1 MPGLFSEELLDDIRS
16 ANSINEVISEYLPL
30 KKNGRNYLGLCPFH
44 AEKTPSF
51 SVNPE
56 KQIFYC
62 FGCGE
67 GGNIFGFIM
76 KQQNMA
82 FPEAVRYLAKK
93 GGVAIPETLPRGR
106 REGSRGKERLLEA
119 NDAAV
124 KYYRNN
130 LRGRGGEPAMK
141 YLLDRGMTEETIENF
156 SLGYALPSWDG
167 LARALMKKGFQ
178 EHELV
183 KAGLLVPKSAG
194 GFVDRFRSRVLF
206 PIADAQGRVVGF
218 GGRIMGK
225 GEPKYLNSPETPL
238 YNKSRVLY
246 GFDKARDGVRKEGY
260 GIVVEGYFDCLT
272 AFQAGVRNVVATSGT
287 ALTEGHLKQMQRYS
301 ERWTVVFD
309 GDDAGIRAAKRS
321 LDLFVSQGL
330 FARCVLLPGG
340 EDPDTFLRGKGVE
353 NFRKLL
359 EGAESLMDFYI
370 NRTVQEHPTGTVE
383 GKVAAVRSVVPLL
396 AKVKGK
402 VEQAEYVSQA
412 AHRIGVKEEVLWTEV
427 RSAASRGTRN
437 DPAPGR
443 REAPVIPLRA
453 EEAGILRAMLA
464 SDTVAARMKE
474 EVPLED
480 LEDED
485 CRAIANRIF
494 SLINEGVMEGIGE
507 RLRFDEER
515 LNRLVASW
523 LVDPER
529 LPGEETALQEAR
541 DCLDRI
547 RCRRIDR
554 ESSLLQEKIAQAEKA
569 GNREVLNKLLRIK
582 HDLRVPTGREHGDIR
597 R

>member
-16 ANSINEVISEYLPL
+16 ANSIHEVISEYLPL
-30 KKNGRNYLGLCPFH
+30 KKHGRNYLGLCPFH

-106 REGSRGKERLLEA
+106 REGSRERERLQEA
-119 NDAAV
+119 NVAAME
-124 KYYRNN
+124 YYRNN
-130 LRGRGGEPAMK
+130 LRGRSGEAAMN
-141 YLLDRGMTEETIENF
+141 YLLERGMTEKTIEDF

-167 LARALMKKGFQ
+167 LARALRKRGFREQ
-178 EHELV
+178 EMM

-194 GFVDRFRSRVLF
+194 GYVDRFRSRIIF

-218 GGRIMGK
+218 GGRILGK

-246 GFDKARDGVRKEGY
+246 GFDKARETVGKEGY

-287 ALTEGHLKQMQRYS
+287 ALTEGHLTQMQRYS
-301 ERWTVVFD
+301 ERWTVMFD
-309 GDDAGIRAAKRS
+309 GDAAGIRAAKRS
-321 LDLFVSQGL
+321 LELFVAQGL

-340 EDPDTFLRGKGVE
+340 EDPDTFLRERGVE
-353 NFRKLL
+353 AFRKLL
-359 EGAESLMDFYI
+359 EEAESLMNFYI
-370 NRTVQEHPTGTVE
+370 DRTVREHKTATVE

-412 AHRIGVKEEVLWTEV
+412 AHRIGVKEEVLWAEV
-427 RSAASRGTRN
+427 RSAASRRAGR

-464 SDTVAARMKE
+464 SDSVAARMKE
-474 EVPLED
+474 EVSLED

-485 CRAIANRIF
+485 CRAIANKIF
-494 SLINEGVMEGIGE
+494 SLISEGVTEGIGE

-523 LVDPER
+523 LVDRER
-529 LPGEETALQEAR
+529 LPGEEAALQEAR
-541 DCLDRI
+541 DCLFRI
-547 RCRRIDR
+547 GCRRIDR
-554 ESSLLQEKIAQAEKA
+554 ESRLLQDKIAQAEKT

-582 HDLRVPTGREHGDIR
+582 HDLRAQPGGEHGGVR